1 MTKRAKK
8 INLKWNLK
16 LEMETIGNEVESNQK
31 NIFSTLIAGGTTNQR
46 KIASWENMTNAVN
59 LFGSE
64 VRTRCQKK
72 SHSPQT

>member
-8 INLKWNLK
+8 INFNT
-16 LEMETIGNEVESNQK
+16 EMGTIGNEVESSRLI
-31 NIFSTLIAGGTTNQR
+31 IFSRLIAGGTTNQR
-46 KIASWENMTNAVN
+46 KIASWENVTDAVN

-64 VRTRCQKK
+64 VRTLCQKK

>member
-1 MTKRAKK
+1 
-8 INLKWNLK
+8 
-16 LEMETIGNEVESNQK
+16 METIGNEVESNQK
-31 NIFSTLIAGGTTNQR
+31 NIFSRLIAGGTTNKR
-46 KIASWENMTNAVN
+46 KIASWENVTNAVN